1 MSLERIATITAT
13 ATAAVLMIIKFIIG
27 AISGSVA
34 VLASA
39 IDSLLD
45 LLVSMFNYV
54 AITNSE
60 KPVDEKFNYG
70 RGKFEAMASFIEG
83 AVISGSG
90 VFILYES
97 IRKIYHGED
106 VSHIDISIYV
116 MAVAFCITLALV
128 LFLNFVAKKRN
139 NLVIK
144 SDALHYKTDLYTNGG
159 VLISLVVIY
168 FTDFGMIDGIIGAC
182 IALYIIYSA
191 TSLIKE
197 SFYMLTDRALDDELV
212 VKIESIIEEQK
223 GISGYHYLK
232 TRKSGNVN
240 FVDVHLVFNKKITL
254 LEAHRISDMI
264 EDKISKLDGEPEDW
278 EFNIHLDPYDDSD
291 SSVDLHSHNNIEVS
305 N

>member
-1 MSLERIATITAT
+1 MSLERIATIISTGV
-13 ATAAVLMIIKFIIG
+13 AAFLMIVKFIIG
-27 AISGSVA
+27 AVSGSVA

-39 IDSLLD
+39 VDSLLD

-54 AITNSE
+54 ALTNSE

-97 IRKIYHGED
+97 IRKLYYKEGI
-106 VSHIDISIYV
+106 SNIDISIYV
-116 MAVAFCITLALV
+116 MAFAFCITLALV
-128 LFLNFVAKKRN
+128 LFLSYVAKRRN

-168 FTDFGMIDGIIGAC
+168 FTDFAVIDGLIGAF

-191 TSLIKE
+191 FSLIKE

-212 VKIESIIEEQK
+212 KEIESIMK
-223 GISGYHYLK
+223 GQEGLEGYHYLR
-232 TRKSGNVN
+232 TRRSGNTN
-240 FVDVHLVFNKKITL
+240 FVDVHLVFNKKISL
-254 LEAHRISDMI
+254 LDAHRVSDMI
-264 EDKISKLDGEPEDW
+264 EEKISKLGNRDTHW
-278 EFNIHLDPYDDSD
+278 EFNFHLDPYDDSD
-291 SSVDLHSHNNIEVS
+291 NKVNLPSYQNSELEG
-305 N
+305 

>member
-1 MSLERIATITAT
+1 MSLERVATITAT
-13 ATAAVLMIIKFIIG
+13 GTAAFLMIIKFIIG

-97 IRKIYHGED
+97 VRKLYHGEE
-106 VSHIDISIYV
+106 VSNIDISIYV
-116 MAVAFCITLALV
+116 MALAFCITLALV
-128 LFLNFVAKKRN
+128 LFLNYVAKKRN

-191 TSLIKE
+191 SSLIKE

-212 VKIESIIEEQK
+212 EKIERIMEEQE
-223 GISGYHYLK
+223 GLGGYHYLK
-232 TRKSGNVN
+232 TRRSGSTN
-240 FVDVHLVFNKKITL
+240 FVDVHLVFNKKIAL
-254 LEAHRISDMI
+254 LDAHRISDMI
-264 EDKISKLDGEPEDW
+264 EEKISRLDEGAYSW
-278 EFNIHLDPYDDSD
+278 EFNMHLDPYDDSD
-291 SSVDLHSHNNIEVS
+291 SEV
-305 N
+305 NLPHHQNGALQG